1 MLLNKSKNEIDLKI
15 VYYGPA
21 LAGKTEN
28 LKYIYSK
35 ISPQRRGELV
45 KIDTKGE
52 RTLYFDFM
60 PIEIKLE
67 PYKLK
72 VHLFSVPGQVFYKVS
87 RRLVL
92 KGFDGIIFVADSSPD
107 RREANIQSMEEML
120 SNIQSDGF
128 KIEDIPIVLQYNKRD
143 LTNALSIE
151 VLQNDLN
158 RNNWPYVLA
167 VASEGKGVIET
178 LDLCLKLTIKSV
190 KAKIIWTYIFFY
202 HLDF

>member
-1 MLLNKSKNEIDLKI
+1 
-15 VYYGPA
+15 
-21 LAGKTEN
+21 
-28 LKYIYSK
+28 
-35 ISPQRRGELV
+35 
-45 KIDTKGE
+45 
-52 RTLYFDFM
+52 M

-87 RRLVL
+87 RKLVL

-120 SNIQSDGF
+120 SNIQSDGL

-143 LTNALSIE
+143 LTNALPIE

-158 RNNWPYVLA
+158 RNNWQYVLA
-167 VASEGKGVIET
+167 VASEGEGVIET

-190 KAKIIWTYIFFY
+190 KAKII
-202 HLDF
+202 

>member
-87 RRLVL
+87 RKLVL

-120 SNIQSDGF
+120 SNIQSDGL
-128 KIEDIPIVLQYNKRD
+128 KMEDIPIVLQYNKRD

-158 RNNWPYVLA
+158 RNNWPYILA

-178 LDLCLKLTIKSV
+178 LDLCLKLTIKNV
-190 KAKIIWTYIFFY
+190 KAKII
-202 HLDF
+202 

>member
-1 MLLNKSKNEIDLKI
+1 MLLNKAKNEIDLKI

-35 ISPQRRGELV
+35 ISPERRGELV

-87 RRLVL
+87 RKLVL

-120 SNIQSDGF
+120 SNIQSDGL

-143 LTNALSIE
+143 LPNALPIE

-158 RNNWPYVLA
+158 RNNWQYVVA

-190 KAKIIWTYIFFY
+190 KAKII
-202 HLDF
+202 

>member
-1 MLLNKSKNEIDLKI
+1 MLLNKAKNEIDLKI

-35 ISPQRRGELV
+35 ISPERRGELV

-60 PIEIKLE
+60 PIEVKLE

-87 RRLVL
+87 RKLVL

-120 SNIQSDGF
+120 SNIQSDGL

-143 LTNALSIE
+143 LTNALPIE

-158 RNNWPYVLA
+158 RNNWQYVLA
-167 VASEGKGVIET
+167 VASEGKGVVET

-190 KAKIIWTYIFFY
+190 KAKII
-202 HLDF
+202 

>member
-1 MLLNKSKNEIDLKI
+1 MLLNKAKNEIDLKI

-35 ISPQRRGELV
+35 ISPERRGELV

-87 RRLVL
+87 RKLVL

-120 SNIQSDGF
+120 SNIQSDGL

-143 LTNALSIE
+143 LTNALPIE

-158 RNNWPYVLA
+158 RNNWQYVLA
-167 VASEGKGVIET
+167 VASEGKGVVET

-190 KAKIIWTYIFFY
+190 KAKII
-202 HLDF
+202 

>member
-1 MLLNKSKNEIDLKI
+1 MLLNKAKNEIDLKI

-35 ISPQRRGELV
+35 ISPERRGELV

-87 RRLVL
+87 RKLVL

-120 SNIQSDGF
+120 SNIQSDGL

-143 LTNALSIE
+143 LPNALPIE

-158 RNNWPYVLA
+158 RNNWQYVLA
-167 VASEGKGVIET
+167 VASEGKGVVET

-190 KAKIIWTYIFFY
+190 KAKII
-202 HLDF
+202 

>member
-1 MLLNKSKNEIDLKI
+1 MLLNKAKNEIDLKI

-35 ISPQRRGELV
+35 ISPERRGELV

-72 VHLFSVPGQVFYKVS
+72 VHLFSVPGQVFYKAS
-87 RRLVL
+87 RKLVL

-120 SNIQSDGF
+120 SNIQSDGL

-143 LTNALSIE
+143 LPNALPIE

-158 RNNWPYVLA
+158 RNNWQYVLA

-190 KAKIIWTYIFFY
+190 KAKII
-202 HLDF
+202 

>member
-1 MLLNKSKNEIDLKI
+1 MLLNKLKNELDIKI

-35 ISPQRRGELV
+35 IRPDRRGELV

-60 PIEIKLE
+60 PVEFQLN

-72 VHLFSVPGQVFYKVS
+72 VHLYTVPGQVFYKVA
-87 RRLVL
+87 RKLVL
-92 KGFDGIIFVADSSPD
+92 KGADGIVFVGDSTPE

-120 SNIQSDGF
+120 SNLNEEQINLD
-128 KIEDIPIVLQYNKRD
+128 EIPIVLQYNKRD
-143 LTNALSIE
+143 LSNALDIAI
-151 VLQNDLN
+151 LQNDLN
-158 RNNWPYVLA
+158 RNNWPYTLA

-178 LDLCLKLTIKSV
+178 LDIILKLTMSKIKV
-190 KAKIIWTYIFFY
+190 KV
-202 HLDF
+202 L

>member
-1 MLLNKSKNEIDLKI
+1 MLLNKAKNEIDLKI

-35 ISPQRRGELV
+35 ISPERRGELV

-87 RRLVL
+87 RKLVL
-92 KGFDGIIFVADSSPD
+92 NGFDGIIFVADSSPD

-120 SNIQSDGF
+120 SNIQSDGL

-143 LTNALSIE
+143 LTNALPIE

-158 RNNWPYVLA
+158 RNNWQYVLA
-167 VASEGKGVIET
+167 VASEGEGVIET

-190 KAKIIWTYIFFY
+190 KAKII
-202 HLDF
+202 

>member
-1 MLLNKSKNEIDLKI
+1 MLLNKAKNEIDLKI

-35 ISPQRRGELV
+35 ISPERRGELV

-87 RRLVL
+87 RKLVL

-120 SNIQSDGF
+120 SNIQSDGL

-143 LTNALSIE
+143 LTNALPIE

-158 RNNWPYVLA
+158 RNNWQYVLA
-167 VASEGKGVIET
+167 VASEGEGVIET

-190 KAKIIWTYIFFY
+190 KAKII
-202 HLDF
+202 

>member
-1 MLLNKSKNEIDLKI
+1 MLLNKAKNEIDLKI

-35 ISPQRRGELV
+35 ISPERRGELV

-87 RRLVL
+87 RKLVL

-120 SNIQSDGF
+120 SNIQSDGL

-143 LTNALSIE
+143 LPNALPIE

-158 RNNWPYVLA
+158 RNNWQYVLA

-190 KAKIIWTYIFFY
+190 KAKII
-202 HLDF
+202 

>member
-1 MLLNKSKNEIDLKI
+1 MLLNKSKNELDLKI

-35 ISPQRRGELV
+35 VSPQRRGELV

-60 PIEIKLE
+60 PIEISLE

-87 RRLVL
+87 RKLVL

-120 SNIQSDGF
+120 SNIQSDGI
-128 KIEDIPIVLQYNKRD
+128 KIEEIPIVLQYNKRD
-143 LTNALSIE
+143 LKDALTIE

-167 VASEGKGVIET
+167 IASEGKGVIET
-178 LDLCLKLTIKSV
+178 LDLCLKLTIKNV
-190 KAKIIWTYIFFY
+190 KAKII
-202 HLDF
+202 

>member
-1 MLLNKSKNEIDLKI
+1 MLLNKAKNEIDLKI

-35 ISPQRRGELV
+35 ISPERRGELV

-120 SNIQSDGF
+120 SNIQSDGL

-143 LTNALSIE
+143 LTNALPIE

-158 RNNWPYVLA
+158 RNNWQYVLA
-167 VASEGKGVIET
+167 VASEGEGVIET

-190 KAKIIWTYIFFY
+190 KAKII
-202 HLDF
+202 

>member
-1 MLLNKSKNEIDLKI
+1 MLLNKAKNEIDLKI

-35 ISPQRRGELV
+35 ISPERRGELV

-87 RRLVL
+87 RKLVL

-120 SNIQSDGF
+120 SNIQSDGL

-143 LTNALSIE
+143 LTNALPIE

-158 RNNWPYVLA
+158 RNNWQYVLA

-190 KAKIIWTYIFFY
+190 KAKIIWAYIFFY

>member
-1 MLLNKSKNEIDLKI
+1 MLLNKAKNEIDLKI

-35 ISPQRRGELV
+35 ISPERRGELV

-87 RRLVL
+87 RKLVL

-120 SNIQSDGF
+120 SNIQSDGL

-143 LTNALSIE
+143 LTNALPIE

-158 RNNWPYVLA
+158 RNNWQYVLA

-190 KAKIIWTYIFFY
+190 KAKII
-202 HLDF
+202 

>member
-72 VHLFSVPGQVFYKVS
+72 VHLFSVPGQVFYKAS

-190 KAKIIWTYIFFY
+190 KAKII
-202 HLDF
+202 